1 MQVHKDRIKGD
12 WEEEERGEEVWVCVL
27 CMKLPLGNKESV
39 MASGEIHVDSLII
52 VVFAGMSVKMG
63 R

>member
-1 MQVHKDRIKGD
+1 M
-12 WEEEERGEEVWVCVL
+12 CVF
-27 CMKLPLGNKESV
+27 CMRLPLGNKERV
-39 MASGEIHVDSLII
+39 MASGEFHVDSLII